1 MEYWNEI
8 IAGLDDTSIE
18 EYIAVFSG
26 IIYVV
31 LAAKKIRWCWWFAML
46 STGLYIYLCYVES
59 LYIESFLQ
67 MFYFGMAIYG
77 WLYWSYGSKKEL
89 PIARWSLR
97 YHLINIFIS
106 GIVSLLLGW
115 IMARYTEQSSPYL
128 DAFTSVFSLAATFM
142 VAKRILENWIYWI
155 VIDVAL
161 FFLYTSKGYEL
172 TGLHYGLFAI
182 FAIVALNSWWH
193 YYKRQTNND

>member
-1 MEYWNEI
+1 MEYWEEI
-8 IAGLDDTSIE
+8 VAGLIDTSIE
-18 EYIAVFSG
+18 EYIAVFAG
-26 IIYVV
+26 IFYVV
-31 LAAKKIRWCWWFAML
+31 LAAKKIKWCWWFAML
-46 STGLYIYLCYVES
+46 STGLYIYLCFIEA

-77 WLYWSYGSKKEL
+77 WFYWNAGSKKEL
-89 PIARWSLR
+89 LIARWPLR

-106 GIVSLLLGW
+106 GVVSLLLGW
-115 IMARYTEQSSPYL
+115 VMATNTEQSSPYL

-161 FFLYTSKGYEL
+161 FFLYTSKGYIL
-172 TGLHYGLFAI
+172 TGFHYGLFTIIAI
-182 FAIVALNSWWH
+182 FAWNSWWN
-193 YYKRQTNND
+193 YYKQQTK